1 VGEQDR
7 IWWNP
12 DTNAFYH
19 SDGST
24 PGGQPVGIAGNASIG
39 GSNTQIQY
47 NSTGSFAGSYQ
58 LTYDFTNN
66 VLYTPPTVTNGNF
79 VPSTPSTFS
88 LGTPTNKWGNMYL
101 GPNAIFIQDIANV
114 NNSAELN
121 VLNNILYIGNVAG
134 ISTGAITNGNSGM
147 FITPN
152 GSVQFSTTGIS
163 NVLVL
168 TNTGSNF
175 AGPANIG
182 GNLQIAGGLTANGTS
197 ILIGNVTMSG
207 NATVLGNLNANGL
220 VSLSNIVLMSG
231 AVGILGNLTANG
243 TSNLVGNVIMSGTVQ
258 SIGNF
263 IANGTT
269 NLSGNVLLQNNIQVT
284 GTLTAN
290 GTSNLVGNVIMSGT
304 VQSIG
309 NFTANGTS
317 NLVGNVIMAGTV
329 QSIGNFTANGTSNL
343 IGTVGI
349 SGNATVNGS
358 LRIGNIL
365 LSSDQ
370 IYDIVANNSLTIAT
384 AGTNAGIIFNTNEF
398 NIYTTTNP
406 KPSFQVNSIGE
417 VQILTPTFDSNT
429 GAVSIIGS
437 SDGNYV
443 PPASSGSMLHITGQP
458 GTASKIHNDAANNY
472 SLFVGRRYDGTSSSP
487 TPVNS
492 NELVARFAGSAYN
505 SANVFPAAGIARF
518 DIVASENQTATNQGA
533 RIEVWTIPIGSN
545 VISKQLV
552 FSSNGVTFNDGT
564 SQNTAAIPLSYIGVG
579 NGVASLNSSGKVP
592 TSQLPAGAV
601 VYIGAWDAY
610 LNTPTLGPNLPTGVL
625 AGWEYSVSNGGIQNI
640 GDGPVTFYAGD
651 YVIYNGSTWDRIPGS
666 GSVVASFNTRTG
678 AVTLSSGDVTTA
690 LGYTPYNGATN
701 PNGYVNST
709 GAAAAAPVQSFN
721 TRTGAVTLAS
731 NDVTVALNSGSL
743 TNAKLANSNIIIG
756 NTTISLGSTA
766 NALAGL
772 VAVTATTFTGNLTGA
787 ATTAGTVT
795 TGAQPNITS
804 VGNLT
809 TLAVTGNLSAGNLSG
824 AGAGLSAINGA
835 NVTGTV
841 ANATYATS
849 AGFATLA
856 ATANTVAGANVTGTV
871 ANATYATSA
880 GFATLAATA
889 NTVAGANVTGNVP
902 NALNAFNSTYA
913 SVANSVTGAN
923 VIGIV
928 ANATY
933 ASSAGTASSATSA
946 TTAGTVTTNAQ
957 PNITSVG
964 NLTSL
969 AVTGNANVGNLGTS
983 GLIVAT
989 SNITGGNLTTVG
1001 IANVGTLAVTGNATV
1016 TGNTTTS
1023 NLNISANGVITTPRI
1038 AFNDGGVRS
1047 VTGGTTQTINFNSD
1061 SIVLWYVPT
1070 GDTTVTL
1077 ANFTAGSIVKLI
1089 VRMGGNGRNIA
1100 MGVSDANNSTTG
1112 TTTITGHGPGA
1123 LYGANQAVILTY
1135 SCVDGTAANTYVQAS
1150 YV

>member
-1 VGEQDR
+1 MGEQDR

-243 TSNLVGNVIMSGTVQ
+243 TSNLVGNVIMS
-258 SIGNF
+258 
-263 IANGTT
+263 
-269 NLSGNVLLQNNIQVT
+269 
-284 GTLTAN
+284 
-290 GTSNLVGNVIMSGT
+290 
-304 VQSIG
+304 
-309 NFTANGTS
+309 
-317 NLVGNVIMAGTV
+317 GTV

-856 ATANTVAGANVTGTV
+856 ATANTVAGANVTG
-871 ANATYATSA
+871 
-880 GFATLAATA
+880 
-889 NTVAGANVTGNVP
+889 NVP

>member
-1 VGEQDR
+1 MSGFIQKVFTSRDNNANSANYVGEQDR
-7 IWWNP
+7 LWWNP
-12 DTNAFYH
+12 DTNALYY
-19 SDGST
+19 SDGNT

-66 VLYTPPTVTNGNF
+66 VLYTPPTITNGNF

-231 AVGILGNLTANG
+231 EVGISGNLTANG
-243 TSNLVGNVIMSGTVQ
+243 TSNLVGNVIMGGTVQ

-284 GTLTAN
+284 GTLTAT

-317 NLVGNVIMAGTV
+317 NLVGNVIMGGTV
-329 QSIGNFTANGTSNL
+329 QSIGNFTANGTSSL

-384 AGTNAGIIFNTNEF
+384 TGTNAGIIFNTNEF

-406 KPSFQVNSIGE
+406 KPSFQVNGIGE

-533 RIEVWTIPIGSN
+533 RIEVWTTPIGSN

-601 VYIGAWDAY
+601 IYIGAWNAST
-610 LNTPTLGPNLPTGVL
+610 NTPTLGPGLPVGVI
-625 AGWEYSVSNGGIQNI
+625 AGWQYSVSAGGTQDI
-640 GDGPVTFYAGD
+640 GEGSTTFYAGD
-651 YVIYNGSTWDRIPGS
+651 YVIYNGTAWDRIPGS

-678 AVTLSSGDVTTA
+678 AVTLQSSDVTTA

-701 PNGYVNST
+701 PNGYVNSSQ
-709 GAAAAAPVQSFN
+709 AAAAAPVQSFN
-721 TRTGAVTLAS
+721 TRTGTVTLQS
-731 NDVTVALNSGSL
+731 SDVTTALTSGSL

-772 VAVTATTFTGNLTGA
+772 AAVTATTFTGNLTGA

-824 AGAGLSAINGA
+824 AGAGLSAIN
-835 NVTGTV
+835 
-841 ANATYATS
+841 
-849 AGFATLA
+849 
-856 ATANTVAGANVTGTV
+856 GANVTGTV

-1077 ANFTAGSIVKLI
+1077 ANFTAGSTVKLI

>member
-1 VGEQDR
+1 
-7 IWWNP
+7 
-12 DTNAFYH
+12 
-19 SDGST
+19 
-24 PGGQPVGIAGNASIG
+24 
-39 GSNTQIQY
+39 
-47 NSTGSFAGSYQ
+47 
-58 LTYDFTNN
+58 
-66 VLYTPPTVTNGNF
+66 
-79 VPSTPSTFS
+79 
-88 LGTPTNKWGNMYL
+88 M
-101 GPNAIFIQDIANV
+101 
-114 NNSAELN
+114 
-121 VLNNILYIGNVAG
+121 
-134 ISTGAITNGNSGM
+134 
-147 FITPN
+147 
-152 GSVQFSTTGIS
+152 
-163 NVLVL
+163 
-168 TNTGSNF
+168 
-175 AGPANIG
+175 
-182 GNLQIAGGLTANGTS
+182 
-197 ILIGNVTMSG
+197 
-207 NATVLGNLNANGL
+207 
-220 VSLSNIVLMSG
+220 
-231 AVGILGNLTANG
+231 
-243 TSNLVGNVIMSGTVQ
+243 
-258 SIGNF
+258 
-263 IANGTT
+263 
-269 NLSGNVLLQNNIQVT
+269 
-284 GTLTAN
+284 
-290 GTSNLVGNVIMSGT
+290 
-304 VQSIG
+304 
-309 NFTANGTS
+309 
-317 NLVGNVIMAGTV
+317 
-329 QSIGNFTANGTSNL
+329 
-343 IGTVGI
+343 
-349 SGNATVNGS
+349 
-358 LRIGNIL
+358 
-365 LSSDQ
+365 
-370 IYDIVANNSLTIAT
+370 
-384 AGTNAGIIFNTNEF
+384 
-398 NIYTTTNP
+398 
-406 KPSFQVNSIGE
+406 
-417 VQILTPTFDSNT
+417 
-429 GAVSIIGS
+429 
-437 SDGNYV
+437 
-443 PPASSGSMLHITGQP
+443 
-458 GTASKIHNDAANNY
+458 
-472 SLFVGRRYDGTSSSP
+472 
-487 TPVNS
+487 
-492 NELVARFAGSAYN
+492 
-505 SANVFPAAGIARF
+505 
-518 DIVASENQTATNQGA
+518 
-533 RIEVWTIPIGSN
+533 
-545 VISKQLV
+545 
-552 FSSNGVTFNDGT
+552 
-564 SQNTAAIPLSYIGVG
+564 
-579 NGVASLNSSGKVP
+579 
-592 TSQLPAGAV
+592 

-625 AGWEYSVSNGGIQNI
+625 TGWEYSVSNGGIQNI
-640 GDGPVTFYAGD
+640 GDGPDTFYAGD

-849 AGFATLA
+849 AG
-856 ATANTVAGANVTGTV
+856 V
-871 ANATYATSA
+871 
-880 GFATLAATA
+880 ATLAATA

-946 TTAGTVTTNAQ
+946 TIAGTVTTNAQ

-1061 SIVLWYVPT
+1061 SIVLWYVPA

-1077 ANFTAGSIVKLI
+1077 ANYTAGSSVKLI
-1089 VRMGGNGRNIA
+1089 VRMGAAGRNIA
-1100 MGVSDANNSTTG
+1100 MGVSDPNNSTTG
-1112 TTTITGHGPGA
+1112 TTTITGHGGGA

>member
-1 VGEQDR
+1 MGEQDR

-231 AVGILGNLTANG
+231 AVGILGN
-243 TSNLVGNVIMSGTVQ
+243 
-258 SIGNF
+258 
-263 IANGTT
+263 
-269 NLSGNVLLQNNIQVT
+269 
-284 GTLTAN
+284 LTAN

-856 ATANTVAGANVTGTV
+856 ATANTVAGANVTG
-871 ANATYATSA
+871 
-880 GFATLAATA
+880 
-889 NTVAGANVTGNVP
+889 NVP